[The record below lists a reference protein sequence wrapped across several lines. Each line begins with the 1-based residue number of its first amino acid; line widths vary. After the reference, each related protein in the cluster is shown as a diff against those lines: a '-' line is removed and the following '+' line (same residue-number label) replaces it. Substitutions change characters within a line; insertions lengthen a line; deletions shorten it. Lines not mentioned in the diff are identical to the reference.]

1 MATVNKDFRVKHG
14 LVVEGTNATVD
25 GSDII
30 TEEALTGGTQTN
42 ITVTYDAETKLVSF
56 EAENG
61 VADSDTDDLTEGST
75 NQYFTDAR
83 AKTSAADLLTGATL
97 ENITITGDGEG
108 LTITAENGVADSTT
122 DDLDEGTTNKYFT
135 DQRALDATASAYDVA
150 GAAAAAQE
158 AAEDYAD
165 GLAVNYDAAGSAA
178 TAETNAKGYTD
189 DLIGDETVDGTSG
202 DTVTD
207 RIATAK
213 SGAETNAQGYVDTHS
228 ELTTGVHG
236 VTGNVVGTTDTQD
249 ISNKRIV
256 DTLYFTDGV
265 TVENEAQIA
274 VLAGSH
280 DFEIKANYG
289 DLTLKTMATDADVVI
304 SSDDGDIVLN
314 ADGSSYITS
323 ASAGNEIAT
332 HAYVDNAISGLT
344 WKQSVN
350 LFATSNV
357 PLTGNTETV
366 VIDGHAALDGTDD
379 GYRLLLTNQTTDT
392 ENGIY
397 VYADD
402 GTTYTLTRSEDA
414 DTVAE
419 LVGAAVFV
427 KEGTQYGATSW
438 VQADHYATTFDALT
452 WTQFSGS
459 GTVTAGEGITVDGL
473 EISVDR
479 TTVDT
484 WYDPAGSAGTAE
496 QNAIDYADET
506 FVTLESLPGQLDEY
520 VLLTEKGEAGGV
532 ATLDGDAQVPLTQ
545 LELVTDII
553 DALTTADIAEDSG
566 SLYFTDTR
574 AVDALEAVVPNFTA
588 VDINDVAKEVAVS
601 GIPTAGSPTAVLSW
615 DSDTFTS
622 LKAIVMFRT
631 STHTEI
637 SEILLTMDSSNNF
650 AITEYAVVGTNG
662 TLGSIAP
669 EYYGTGSG
677 SALKATTINA
687 GTTVTIKATLL
698 NPYTT
703 S

>member
-30 TEEALTGGTQTN
+30 TEDAITGGTQTN
-42 ITVTYDAETKLVSF
+42 ITVTYNPTTKVVDF
-56 EAENG
+56 
-61 VADSDTDDLTEGST
+61 V
-75 NQYFTDAR
+75 
-83 AKTSAADLLTGATL
+83 
-97 ENITITGDGEG
+97 
-108 LTITAENGVADSTT
+108 AENGVADSTT
-122 DDLDEGTTNKYFT
+122 DNLTEGSTNKYFT
-135 DQRALDATASAYDVA
+135 DERAQDAIGTNVGTGISYNDTTGAISVDRTATDPW
-150 GAAAAAQE
+150 
-158 AAEDYAD
+158 
-165 GLAVNYDAAGSAA
+165 YDAAGSAA

-265 TVENEAQIA
+265 TIADEGQIA
-274 VLAGSH
+274 VLSGSH

-289 DLTLKTMATDADVVI
+289 DLTLKTMAADADVVI
-304 SSDDGDIVLN
+304 SSDSGDIVLN

-323 ASAGNEIAT
+323 VSAGNEIAT
-332 HAYVDNAISGLT
+332 HAYVDNAISGLS
-344 WKQSVN
+344 WKDSVN

-397 VYADD
+397 VYADN

-419 LVGAAVFV
+419 LIGAAVFV

-438 VQADHYATTFDALT
+438 VQANHYVTTFDDLT

-459 GTVTAGEGITVDGL
+459 GSVTAGEGIAVDGL
-473 EISVDR
+473 EIAVDR

-484 WYDPAGSAGTAE
+484 WYDAAGTA
-496 QNAIDYADET
+496 QGIVDE
-506 FVTLESLPGQLDEY
+506 LDTDDIE
-520 VLLTEKGEAGGV
+520 EGE
-532 ATLDGDAQVPLTQ
+532 TN
-545 LELVTDII
+545 
-553 DALTTADIAEDSG
+553 
-566 SLYFTDTR
+566 LYFTDTR
-574 AVDALEAVVPNFTA
+574 AVTALEAVVPNFTA
-588 VDINDVAKEVAVS
+588 VEVNSVAKQVAATVVPAT
-601 GIPTAGSPTAVLSW
+601 GETVAYAFVK
-615 DSDTFTS
+615 SDYRSAKFMV
-622 LKAIVMFRT
+622 KVAFG
-631 STHTEI
+631 THTEV
-637 SEILLTMDSSNNF
+637 SEVLLTLDTSDNI
-650 AITEYAVVGTNG
+650 AITEYALVGTNG
-662 TLGSIAP
+662 TMSTVSAGVNGSNVELLVTPTNAQ
-669 EYYGTGSG
+669 S
-677 SALKATTINA
+677 TI
-687 GTTVTIKATLL
+687 TVVGTLL
-698 NPYTT
+698 A
-703 S
+703 

>member
-1 MATVNKDFRVKHG
+1 MATVTKDFRIKSG
-14 LVVEGTNATVD
+14 LVVEGTNGTIN

-30 TEEALTGGTQTN
+30 TEDAITGGTQTN
-42 ITVTYDAETKLVSF
+42 ITVTYNPTTKVVNF
-56 EAENG
+56 AAENG
-61 VADSDTDDLTEGST
+61 VADSDTDDL
-75 NQYFTDAR
+75 A
-83 AKTSAADLLTGATL
+83 
-97 ENITITGDGEG
+97 
-108 LTITAENGVADSTT
+108 
-122 DDLDEGTTNKYFT
+122 EGTTNKYFT
-135 DQRALDATASAYDVA
+135 DERAQDAIGTNVGTGISYNDTTGAISVDRTATDPW
-150 GAAAAAQE
+150 
-158 AAEDYAD
+158 
-165 GLAVNYDAAGSAA
+165 YDAAGSAA

-249 ISNKRIV
+249 ISNKRII

-265 TVENEAQIA
+265 TIADEGQIA

-289 DLTLKTMATDADVVI
+289 DLTLKTMAADADVVI
-304 SSDDGDIVLN
+304 SSDSGDIVLN

-323 ASAGNEIAT
+323 VSAGNEIAT
-332 HAYVDNAISGLT
+332 HAYVDNAISGLS
-344 WKQSVN
+344 WKDSVN

-397 VYADD
+397 VYADN

-438 VQADHYATTFDALT
+438 VQANHYVTTFDDLT
-452 WTQFSGS
+452 WTQFSGAGS
-459 GTVTAGEGITVDGL
+459 VTAGEGITVDGL
-473 EISVDR
+473 EIAVDR
-479 TTVDT
+479 TVVDT
-484 WYDPAGSAGTAE
+484 WYDASGSASTAE
-496 QNAIDYADET
+496 TNAKTYADET
-506 FVTLESLPGQLDEY
+506 FVTLSDLPGELDDY
-520 VLLTEKGEAGGV
+520 VPLTQRAAADGV

-545 LELVTDII
+545 LEHVTDII
-553 DALTTADIAEDSG
+553 DALSTTDIAEG
-566 SLYFTDTR
+566 TSLYFTDTR

-588 VDINDVAKEVAVS
+588 IEVNSIAKQVAAIAYASTEDVPIVAFAFAKADYRSAKFLVKVAY
-601 GIPTAGSPTAVLSW
+601 
-615 DSDTFTS
+615 
-622 LKAIVMFRT
+622 
-631 STHTEI
+631 STHTEV
-637 SEILLTMDSSNNF
+637 SEVLLTLDSSDNI
-650 AITEYAVVGTNG
+650 AITEFAVVSTNG
-662 TLGSIAP
+662 SASVISAGI
-669 EYYGTGSG
+669 SG
-677 SALKATTINA
+677 SNVQLLVTPNNN
-687 GTTVTIKATLL
+687 GSTVTVFGTLL
-698 NPYTT
+698 
-703 S
+703 SEDLLLS

>member
-1 MATVNKDFRVKHG
+1 MATVTKDFRIKSG
-14 LVVEGTNATVD
+14 LVVEGTNGTIN

-30 TEEALTGGTQTN
+30 TEDAITGGTQTN
-42 ITVTYDAETKLVSF
+42 ITVTYNPTTKVVDF
-56 EAENG
+56 
-61 VADSDTDDLTEGST
+61 V
-75 NQYFTDAR
+75 
-83 AKTSAADLLTGATL
+83 
-97 ENITITGDGEG
+97 
-108 LTITAENGVADSTT
+108 AENGVADSTT
-122 DDLDEGTTNKYFT
+122 DNLTEGTTNKYFT
-135 DQRALDATASAYDVA
+135 DERAQDAIGTNVGTGISYNDTTGAISVDRTATDPW
-150 GAAAAAQE
+150 
-158 AAEDYAD
+158 
-165 GLAVNYDAAGSAA
+165 YDAAGSAA

-249 ISNKRIV
+249 ISNKRII

-265 TVENEAQIA
+265 TIADEGQIA

-289 DLTLKTMATDADVVI
+289 DLTLKTMAADADVVI
-304 SSDDGDIVLN
+304 SSDSGDIVLN

-323 ASAGNEIAT
+323 VSAGNEIAT
-332 HAYVDNAISGLT
+332 HAYVDNAISGLN
-344 WKQSVN
+344 WKDAVN
-350 LFATSNV
+350 LFATANV

-366 VIDGHAALDGTDD
+366 VVDGHAALDGTDD

-397 VYADD
+397 VYADN

-414 DTVAE
+414 DAVAE

-427 KEGTQYGATSW
+427 MEGTQYGSTSW
-438 VQADHYATTFDALT
+438 VQANHYANSFDDLS

-459 GTVTAGEGITVDGL
+459 GSVTAGSGIAVDGL

-484 WYDPAGSAGTAE
+484 WYEPAGAINDLDTDAIEEGTT
-496 QNAIDYADET
+496 N
-506 FVTLESLPGQLDEY
+506 
-520 VLLTEKGEAGGV
+520 
-532 ATLDGDAQVPLTQ
+532 
-545 LELVTDII
+545 
-553 DALTTADIAEDSG
+553 
-566 SLYFTDTR
+566 LYFTDAR
-574 AVDALEAVVPNFTA
+574 AVTALEAVVPNFTA
-588 VDINDVAKEVAVS
+588 IDINDVAKEVAVS
-601 GIPTAGSPTAVLSW
+601 GIPTAGNPTAVLQW
-615 DSDTFTS
+615 NSDIFPS

-631 STHTEI
+631 SSHTEI

-669 EYYGTGSG
+669 EYLGSQL
-677 SALKATTINA
+677 SALKATTINS

-698 NPYTT
+698 NPYT

>member
-14 LVVEGTNATVD
+14 LVVQGTNATVNA
-25 GSDII
+25 SDII
-30 TEEALTGGTQTN
+30 TEDAITGGTQTN
-42 ITVTYDAETKLVSF
+42 ITVTYNPTTKVVDF
-56 EAENG
+56 
-61 VADSDTDDLTEGST
+61 V
-75 NQYFTDAR
+75 
-83 AKTSAADLLTGATL
+83 
-97 ENITITGDGEG
+97 
-108 LTITAENGVADSTT
+108 AENGVADSTT
-122 DDLDEGTTNKYFT
+122 DNLTEGSTNKYFT
-135 DQRALDATASAYDVA
+135 DERAQDAIGTNVGTGISYNDTTGAISVDRTATDPW
-150 GAAAAAQE
+150 
-158 AAEDYAD
+158 
-165 GLAVNYDAAGSAA
+165 YDAAGSAA

-265 TVENEAQIA
+265 TIADEGQIA

-289 DLTLKTMATDADVVI
+289 DLTLKTMAADADVVI
-304 SSDDGDIVLN
+304 SSDSGDIVLN

-323 ASAGNEIAT
+323 VSAGNEIAT
-332 HAYVDNAISGLT
+332 HAYVDNAISGLN
-344 WKQSVN
+344 WKDAVN
-350 LFATSNV
+350 LFATANV

-366 VIDGHAALDGTDD
+366 VVDGHAALDGTDD

-397 VYADD
+397 VYADN

-414 DTVAE
+414 DAVAE

-427 KEGTQYGATSW
+427 MEGTQYGSTSW
-438 VQADHYATTFDALT
+438 VQANHYANSFDDLS
-452 WTQFSGS
+452 WTQFSGTGS
-459 GTVTAGEGITVDGL
+459 VTAGEGIAVDGL

-484 WYDPAGSAGTAE
+484 WYDPAGSASTAE
-496 QNAIDYADET
+496 TNAKTYADET
-506 FVTLESLPGQLDEY
+506 FVTLSDLPGELDDY
-520 VLLTEKGEAGGV
+520 VPLTQRAAADGV
-532 ATLDGDAQVPLTQ
+532 ATLDGDVQVPLTQ
-545 LELVTDII
+545 LEHVTEII
-553 DALTTADIAEDSG
+553 DGLTTADIAEDSG

-588 VDINDVAKEVAVS
+588 VEVNSVAKQVAATVFA
-601 GIPTAGSPTAVLSW
+601 PTAASGVVAFAFP
-615 DSDTFTS
+615 
-622 LKAIVMFRT
+622 KAEYRSAKFLVKVAH
-631 STHTEI
+631 STHTEV
-637 SEILLTMDSSNNF
+637 SEVLLTLDSSDNI
-650 AITEYAVVGTNG
+650 AITEFAMVSTNG
-662 TLGSIAP
+662 SASGISAGIYGSDVELLVTP
-669 EYYGTGSG
+669 TNNS
-677 SALKATTINA
+677 STI
-687 GTTVTIKATLL
+687 TVFGTLL
-698 NPYTT
+698 
-703 S
+703 SEDLLLS